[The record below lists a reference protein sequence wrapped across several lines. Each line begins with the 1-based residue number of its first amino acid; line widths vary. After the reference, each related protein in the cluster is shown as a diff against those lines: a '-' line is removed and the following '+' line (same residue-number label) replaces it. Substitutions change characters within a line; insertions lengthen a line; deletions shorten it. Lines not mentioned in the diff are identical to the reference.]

1 LDTLSLSQEEKT
13 YLSQLTFF
21 DAAYVD
27 YLTNFCY
34 KPAEHVKVDFDPH
47 TGDLELEVSGL
58 WHETIL
64 YEVPLLAL
72 ISESYFR
79 FVDQD
84 WSYDGQQDKA
94 TKKATRLLNAG
105 CVFSEFGTRR
115 RRDFKTHDIVMASL
129 TQEYQ
134 VYQKDAEQRNDT
146 ATKGVFTGTSN
157 VHLAMK
163 YKATPIGTVG
173 K

>member
-1 LDTLSLSQEEKT
+1 MATLSLTREEKT
-13 YLSQLTFF
+13 YISQLAFF

-27 YLTNFCY
+27 YLANFCY
-34 KPAEHVKVDFDPH
+34 KPAEQVKLDFDPH
-47 TGDLELEVSGL
+47 TGNLDLEVSGL
-58 WHETIL
+58 WQETIL

-79 FVDQD
+79 FVDRD
-84 WSYDGQQDKA
+84 WSYDGQRDKA
-94 TKKATRLLNAG
+94 TEKATRLLNAG

-115 RRDFKTHDIVMASL
+115 RRDFKTHDMVVSSL

-134 VYQKDAEQRNDT
+134 VYQKEAEQRTDN
-146 ATKGVFTGTSN
+146 AIKGAFTGTSN

-163 YKATPIGTVG
+163 YKVTPIGTVG